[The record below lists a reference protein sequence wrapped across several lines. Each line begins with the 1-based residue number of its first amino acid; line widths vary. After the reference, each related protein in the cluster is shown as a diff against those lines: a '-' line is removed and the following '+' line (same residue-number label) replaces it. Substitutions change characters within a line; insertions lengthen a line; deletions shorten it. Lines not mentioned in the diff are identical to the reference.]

1 MNIACMHDRDPG
13 NPAMIRYAEAGRILL
28 DNPDLDDEAA
38 RRALLALL
46 DDWTDMLAMPRL
58 STYGMTTADIPR
70 IVANARGNSMRTNPI
85 RLEDGELAE
94 LLKRRL

>member
-1 MNIACMHDRDPG
+1 
-13 NPAMIRYAEAGRILL
+13 
-28 DNPDLDDEAA
+28 
-38 RRALLALL
+38 
-46 DDWTDMLAMPRL
+46 
-58 STYGMTTADIPR
+58 MTTADIPR